1 MIPRRHCE
9 QERIEEMKREIEEE
23 AEKECTFAPIIDKR
37 SHKMM
42 SQRALVLKVD
52 TSASAV
58 GFPHMALTLQSPDNT
73 LPYCTTALPSRVTKG

>member
-1 MIPRRHCE
+1 MMLWWHCE

-42 SQRALVLKVD
+42 TQRTVVLKVG
-52 TSASAV
+52 TAASTM
-58 GFPHMALTLQSPDNT
+58 GFPCMALTP
-73 LPYCTTALPSRVTKG
+73 